1 MRLLPRYRG
10 LRMRPYMRYMKAIL
24 VFLIAMLGL
33 IPIALYVY
41 VLKDKL
47 MEVDVFS
54 ISIVSSLVVV
64 WLALSFY
71 LGHILIEQTVFF
83 AKWDRLQRLARF
95 LFENRYYY
103 EKKTKDKVSYRF
115 PRIYIKQ
122 NKYDLEISFEM
133 AGSKFQQK
141 FKQIGGDLEL
151 TFAMDFMETEDDER
165 FKIYRLA
172 YSALLSRINVDEVT
186 YDSENGVRL
195 MKNFYWDFTSDPHL
209 LVAGGTGGGKTVF
222 LRSLVLCLS
231 KIGIVEICDPKRA
244 DFVPL
249 GKTAVLK
256 DRVYI
261 EREAMISAM
270 ERAAQ
275 RVSDRNDYMNQQM
288 DEMGEND
295 LRKFSEYGLDP
306 YFLVIDE
313 FNAFMSSLDGRQR
326 ERAEVALTNIS
337 LLGRQSGVYLIP
349 AMQKPTLDDI
359 PSKVR
364 DNLSMRIVVGRLSS
378 TGYDMMFG
386 DVNRTKEFK
395 FMKYIGGMRV
405 YGRGYAS
412 IMGEVAREFFS
423 PFLTKGF
430 SFYDAFVQL
439 ERREDKIQ
447 PTVVKKTS
455 EEVDDQG
462 IPIQPFQKTLTE
474 FAKEIG
480 EDRRKLKRLCDMVHS
495 LKDWDFSIDEKG
507 QIVLAMEDERLL
519 SSLIAEIDATD
530 KTWKEIILAFEIETL

>member
-33 IPIALYVY
+33 IPIALYAY

-165 FKIYRLA
+165 FKTYRLA

-195 MKNFYWDFTSDPHL
+195 MKNCYWDFTSDPHL

-261 EREAMISAM
+261 EREAMISTM

-405 YGRGYAS
+405 LWGKWHENSSHRFCQKVS
-412 IMGEVAREFFS
+412 HSMMPS
-423 PFLTKGF
+423 PN
-430 SFYDAFVQL
+430 
-439 ERREDKIQ
+439 
-447 PTVVKKTS
+447 
-455 EEVDDQG
+455 
-462 IPIQPFQKTLTE
+462 
-474 FAKEIG
+474 
-480 EDRRKLKRLCDMVHS
+480 
-495 LKDWDFSIDEKG
+495 
-507 QIVLAMEDERLL
+507 
-519 SSLIAEIDATD
+519 
-530 KTWKEIILAFEIETL
+530 